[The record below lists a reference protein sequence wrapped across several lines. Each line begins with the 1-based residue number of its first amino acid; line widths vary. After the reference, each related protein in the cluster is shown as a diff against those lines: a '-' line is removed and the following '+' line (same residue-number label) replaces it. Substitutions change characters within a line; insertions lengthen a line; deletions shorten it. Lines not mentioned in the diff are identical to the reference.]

1 MRIETKIE
9 KWGNSLALRVTGAM
23 AELPRF
29 KPGTRVTVEVN
40 GDGLVVKRAESR
52 IGKFRFPHDE
62 AALLAEMTAEN
73 SHADMLADPVGPEI
87 SEMRGFLAGMD
98 TQFERE
104 PDREL

>member
-1 MRIETKIE
+1 MRIETEIK

-29 KPGTRVTVEVN
+29 KPGTRVTVDVS
-40 GDGLVVKRAESR
+40 GDGFVVKRADGR

-87 SEMRGFLAGMD
+87 GD
-98 TQFERE
+98 
-104 PDREL
+104 